1 MFWRFLPVPR
11 RQDRWLQPKS
21 ALWCRT
27 GPTHRVLT
35 RSQVCPP
42 SSSCVNLPSSSSS
55 SLHLFTLLS
64 RPPSVQSVSLLLR
77 LLLSALVHAW
87 LFGREDVL
95 ISALL
100 VNFEKLLIEVKKK
113 KRKREIKYYSWSISM
128 IKKHDWNGFILGLLK
143 NLKQI
148 QQAWNSTRHWKNPKC
163 FKILW
168 AHSHFTQRRET
179 RRVICAH
186 DAHDHIQKIAEDAE
200 HIHAWFCCTNKTSL
214 LVSYGCWRVLTNQ
227 RQHETSAIFSWT

>member
-55 SLHLFTLLS
+55 SLHLFTLLFLLS
-64 RPPSVQSVSLLLR
+64 SPSVCFSASCCQHSYMRDSSVERTFWFLLFWWILRNCSL
-77 LLLSALVHAW
+77 
-87 LFGREDVL
+87 
-95 ISALL
+95 
-100 VNFEKLLIEVKKK
+100 KLKKK
-113 KRKREIKYYSWSISM
+113 AKKGDQILFLKYFYDK
-128 IKKHDWNGFILGLLK
+128 KKHDWSGFILGLLK

-148 QQAWNSTRHWKNPKC
+148 QQAWNSTQHWKNPKC

-168 AHSHFTQRRET
+168 AHSNFT
-179 RRVICAH
+179 
-186 DAHDHIQKIAEDAE
+186 
-200 HIHAWFCCTNKTSL
+200 
-214 LVSYGCWRVLTNQ
+214 
-227 RQHETSAIFSWT
+227 

>member
-1 MFWRFLPVPR
+1 MFWCFLPVPR

-27 GPTHRVLT
+27 RPTHRVLT
-35 RSQVCPP
+35 RSQVRPP
-42 SSSCVNLPSSSSS
+42 SSTAPPLPHCISSHSSPVR
-55 SLHLFTLLS
+55 LLS
-64 RPPSVQSVSLLLR
+64 SPSVCFSASCCQHSYMRDSSVERTFWFLLFWWILRNCSL
-77 LLLSALVHAW
+77 
-87 LFGREDVL
+87 
-95 ISALL
+95 
-100 VNFEKLLIEVKKK
+100 KLKKK
-113 KRKREIKYYSWSISM
+113 AKKGDKILFLKYFYDK
-128 IKKHDWNGFILGLLK
+128 KKHDWSGFILGLLK

-168 AHSHFTQRRET
+168 AHSHFTQRREPLH
-179 RRVICAH
+179 VIRAH
-186 DAHDHIQKIAEDAE
+186 DAHDHIQKIADAE